1 MESVLQRALDV
12 FWEHGFAATTIPEIS
27 KATGL
32 LPGSLYAAFDDKDKM
47 FRLALERYAR
57 WLVAQLPSNL
67 KGLDGI
73 GAALDTIVRLTV
85 EDPKRRGCPM
95 LNAIPEVD
103 ALSPETQRLLKG
115 GHRWMRS
122 YFRDRLLETP
132 QQARVTADLEQL
144 EALLFAAAVAI
155 RVLGRAGLEPRL
167 LQQIADAALAATRAN
182 FKAPTVPRHK
192 RASKEP

>member
-1 MESVLQRALDV
+1 MDAVLQRALDV

-27 KATGL
+27 QATGL

-73 GAALDTIVRLTV
+73 KAALDTIVRLTV

-95 LNAIPEVD
+95 LNAIPDAD
-103 ALSPETQRLLKG
+103 ALSPQTRQLLNG
-115 GHRWMRS
+115 GHEWMRS
-122 YFRDRLLETP
+122 YFRDRLLEA
-132 QQARVTADLEQL
+132 QQQSGAAPDLQQL
-144 EALLFAAAVAI
+144 EALLFAAAVSV

-167 LQQIADAALAATRAN
+167 LQQIADAASAATRAS
-182 FKAPTVPRHK
+182 FVGRPAPRRR